1 MKKKYDESKAKIASQ
16 QQRISFLERENFH
29 LKADNIY
36 LTQKINEISDS
47 YEKSFIEY
55 SEKIENLNKMISGY
69 EVAKES
75 IEAIQAEYE
84 KKVQALLEDI
94 RRDKQ

>member
-1 MKKKYDESKAKIASQ
+1 
-16 QQRISFLERENFH
+16 
-29 LKADNIY
+29 
-36 LTQKINEISDS
+36 
-47 YEKSFIEY
+47 
-55 SEKIENLNKMISGY
+55 MISGY

>member
-84 KKVQALLEDI
+84 KKVQALLADI
-94 RRDKQ
+94 RRE

>member
-94 RRDKQ
+94 RRE

>member
-94 RRDKQ
+94 RRK

>member
-1 MKKKYDESKAKIASQ
+1 MKKKYDESKSKIASQ